1 MVEYYDIDYI
11 SCNID
16 CITRKRKGLFALKAD
31 AVISY
36 SRIKIL
42 SGRGMLPGKGYIYHC
57 NDVSCRPDSG
67 SGIMCSILAI
77 HEEGH
82 IGT

>member
-1 MVEYYDIDYI
+1 MVEYYNIDYM

-36 SRIKIL
+36 SRIKNL
-42 SGRGMLPGKGYIYHC
+42 VRLWNVAGKRVYLP
-57 NDVSCRPDSG
+57 
-67 SGIMCSILAI
+67 L
-77 HEEGH
+77 
-82 IGT
+82 